1 MQAIRRDP
9 PLPNHGAGKRER
21 EGELANPQKRARIL
35 DYTSSDNRGPG
46 SLRYMQLAITQID
59 RDFPLFYKKE

>member
-9 PLPNHGAGKRER
+9 PLPNGVGKRER
-21 EGELANPQKRARIL
+21 EGELANPQKRARII
-35 DYTSSDNRGPG
+35 DYSSSDRGPS

-59 RDFPLFYKKE
+59 RDFPMFYKKE